1 MEGKA
6 RPCGEF
12 QPDVENCEK
21 PEERKKEKSE
31 EVDESWIAE
40 GFECEDKRVWLNFL
54 GIEETV
60 WNLDQGEYDDQSTLG
75 KSE

>member
-1 MEGKA
+1 MQACVGMEGKA

-40 GFECEDKRVWLNFL
+40 GFECEDKRV
-54 GIEETV
+54 T
-60 WNLDQGEYDDQSTLG
+60 
-75 KSE
+75 